1 MIGLSKLRESKTFTS
16 YPFYVNLDGRD
27 VASKHGLYVI
37 DTLNGDAVCRMK
49 IDGIVEELYYTGDDI
64 RFASTHG
71 LRVQDRT
78 SPARH
83 PRWQAGG
90 VVSTKIIRG

>member
-37 DTLNGDAVCRMK
+37 DTLTGDAVCWMR
-49 IDGIVEELYYTGDDI
+49 IDGIVEELYYAGGDT

-71 LRVQDRT
+71 LWVHDRPR
-78 SPARH
+78 PARH
-83 PRWQAGG
+83 PRWQGG
-90 VVSTKIIRG
+90 SVVSMTIISG